1 MKTLLMTVFPNTLSQ
16 LTLTKLNYIWTV
28 CKKKVFIQIQ
38 NSGNQNSGPLS
49 VNFEIEGEDSFD
61 FICIPPQISY
71 NIEGI
76 EKGNS
81 VKLVAD
87 FNSFPLPNNDYLI
100 NANRIIIHIE
110 GKQQDYVPSNSINK
124 DNHSIL

>member
-28 CKKKVFIQIQ
+28 CKKKVFIQIE
-38 NSGNQNSGPLS
+38 NSGDQNSGPLS
-49 VNFEIEGEDSFD
+49 VNLEVEGEDSFD
-61 FICIPPQISY
+61 SIPPQISY
-71 NIEGI
+71 DIEDI
-76 EKGNS
+76 KKGNS

-87 FNSFPLPNNDYLI
+87 FNSFPIPNNDYLI
-100 NANRIIIHIE
+100 NANRIIIHVE
-110 GKQQDYVPSNSINK
+110 GKQQDYISSNSTRK